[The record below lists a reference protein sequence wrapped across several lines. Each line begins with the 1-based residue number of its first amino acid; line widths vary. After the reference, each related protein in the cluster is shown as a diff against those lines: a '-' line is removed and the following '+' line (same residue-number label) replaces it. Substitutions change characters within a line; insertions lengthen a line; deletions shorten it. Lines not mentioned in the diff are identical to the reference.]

1 MKVVGD
7 RDQNGNAHV
16 VYTHLAKKRG
26 MQTPPKT
33 QEEVDMARVL
43 KRRKGNE
50 SLERVTKRELMMEKR
65 DRRTTRI

>member
-7 RDQNGNAHV
+7 RDQNGDPQV
-16 VYTHLAKKRG
+16 VYTHMARKRA

-33 QEEVDMARVL
+33 QEEVDIARVL

-50 SLERVTKRELMMEKR
+50 SL
-65 DRRTTRI
+65 